1 MRVKLLLAA
10 GILLSAL
17 QQSAAE
23 TLQDALTAAEA
34 TNPQLDVQR
43 KQLEISEEQLTSA
56 KGARL
61 PTVEFTGSYGPETVQ
76 TNRAIVLDQGG
87 RQIATTQLQA
97 VQPLYAGG
105 RINAGIREARA
116 GIGSSNAQLDVTTQ
130 NTLLDTITVY
140 MDVLRDREAVK
151 IQESSVNLL
160 SEQFQAAQDRF
171 DVGEITRTDVALA
184 EARLQG
190 ARADLS
196 FAEAQSV
203 ASEATYRIIV
213 GSEPDDLQ
221 PPPPIAQLPQS
232 FEEAL
237 EIALDQSPDILAAEF
252 SERAAEQRITTARSR
267 LRPELNLVATAAF
280 RGTLNQPDAPNFFGG
295 DPNELISTPD
305 FLDRNVSAF
314 AQARIPLYQG
324 GVARSQVRSAKLEKA
339 QAELNVENQRR
350 QTIAQVSQFWYAYQ
364 AAVVGI
370 QASERQIQ
378 AAEIAF
384 EGGQE
389 ELAVGVRTTL
399 DVLDQEQDL
408 LEARL
413 SLVQAERDAYVA
425 AHQLLRAM
433 GTLTSERVYVNQPVD
448 VN

>member
-1 MRVKLLLAA
+1 
-10 GILLSAL
+10 GFP
-17 QQSAAE
+17 
-23 TLQDALTAAEA
+23 LQDAMMAAEA

-56 KGARL
+56 RGARL

-116 GIGSSNAQLDVTTQ
+116 GIGSSNAQLDVATQ
-130 NTLLDTITVY
+130 DTLLNTITAYVN
-140 MDVLRDREAVK
+140 VIQDREAVK

-160 SEQFQAAQDRF
+160 SEQARAARDRF

-184 EARLQG
+184 EARFQG
-190 ARADLS
+190 AKASLAA
-196 FAEAQSV
+196 AEAQAE
-203 ASEATYRIIV
+203 ASEATYRVVV
-213 GSEPDDLQ
+213 GSEPADLQ
-221 PPPPIAQLPQS
+221 PPPPISELPGT

-237 EIALDQSPDILAAEF
+237 EIALEQSPDILAAEF

-280 RGTLNQPDAPNFFGG
+280 RGTLNQPDAPNFFGP
-295 DPNELISTPD
+295 DPTEFVSVPD

-339 QAELNVENQRR
+339 QAQLNVESQRR
-350 QTIAQVSQFWYAYQ
+350 QIISQVSQFWYAYK
-364 AAVVGI
+364 AAIIGI
-370 QASERQIQ
+370 EASERQIV
-378 AAEIAF
+378 ATEIAF

-389 ELAVGVRTTL
+389 ELAVGIRTTL

-413 SLVQAERDAYVA
+413 ALVQAERDAYVA

-433 GTLTSERVYVNQPVD
+433 GVLTPDRMGLYAASGVN
-448 VN
+448 